1 MLYAE
6 IVKAVERIK
15 ARYREEDPVLLC
27 RAMGIKLIYQPLGTA
42 PDAIKGFMLRIKRIT
57 AITVNSDMPLIL
69 QKIIVA
75 HELGHA
81 VLHGD
86 SGVFTFHEAALFDES
101 SKYEKEANLF
111 AAEYLLEDDRVMEL
125 LNGDHTFFSAAA
137 GCSVPMELLDFKFRV
152 MKWKGYQLVKAP
164 ITSKSDFLKDLEVPN
179 HADEYSS

>member
-6 IVKAVERIK
+6 IVKAVERMK
-15 ARYREEDPVLLC
+15 ARYHERDPVLLC
-27 RAMGIKLIYQPLGTA
+27 KAMGIRLLYQPMGTA
-42 PDAIKGFMLRIKRIT
+42 PDAIKGFMLKIKRIT
-57 AITVNSDMPLIL
+57 AITVNSDMPPVL
-69 QKIIVA
+69 QKIIIA

-125 LNGDHTFFSAAA
+125 LNGDRTFFSAAA
-137 GCSVPMELLDFKFRV
+137 GCSVPSELLDFKFRV
-152 MKWKGYQLVKAP
+152 MKWKGYHLVKSP
-164 ITSKSDFLKDLEVPN
+164 ITAKSNFLKDLEVPD
-179 HADEYSS
+179 HAEEYNV